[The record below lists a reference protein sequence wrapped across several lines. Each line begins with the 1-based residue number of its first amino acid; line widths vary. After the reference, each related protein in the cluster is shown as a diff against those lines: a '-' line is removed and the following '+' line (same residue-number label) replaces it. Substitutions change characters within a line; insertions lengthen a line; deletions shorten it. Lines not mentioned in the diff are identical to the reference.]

1 MSRHLCLS
9 NGCHLVLV
17 ESSSFSTF
25 FTFYELQRH
34 SFLPLLPGFLSETF
48 ACVMLFFCCLFDS
61 SASFQLVEG
70 ECCSLFPVFH
80 SNSLLYCYFLTCPLR
95 NASMP
100 SGLPRVFQYSFTLNL
115 LQHKLSTSLLASI
128 LQVTNLHPTPCLVLS
143 VALSVFFFT
152 IWSPQ

>member
-17 ESSSFSTF
+17 ESYSFSTF

-70 ECCSLFPVFH
+70 ECCSLFPLFH
-80 SNSLLYCYFLTCPLR
+80 SSSLLYCYFLTCPLR

-100 SGLPRVFQYSFTLNL
+100 SGLPRVFQYPFTLNSV
-115 LQHKLSTSLLASI
+115 QHKLSPSLFSASI
-128 LQVTNLHPTPCLVLS
+128 LQVTITPPPV
-143 VALSVFFFT
+143 
-152 IWSPQ
+152 